1 MAEKKRGFARLME
14 ELRNRRVF
22 RVAAVYLGIGF
33 AALEATDIVV
43 PMLGLPT
50 IIPVIVLGLLM
61 LGFPIATTLA
71 WHYQMTDEGLRKSP
85 RSGEKQT
92 SKEKPWTGNWVTSM
106 LLVLIL
112 VLLVYP
118 RFRDAESQPYQ
129 ETLVDAKSVAVLPFT
144 PFTKTMEDE
153 SFADGV
159 HDDILTQLSKI
170 ADLKVISRTSVMQYK
185 GTTKLVSD
193 IANELDVANILEGSV
208 RRAGDQIRIV
218 AQLINAKTDEHLWAE
233 TFDRQYADIFSIQTE
248 VAKKIARAL
257 KAELTP
263 SEEQYIS
270 ALPTKNREA
279 WEVFTRAELLAET
292 GATNIDSASS
302 LYEQAGEL
310 DPEFLLPFARL
321 AKIHAHAYFDGNG
334 RDPSPGRLDQ
344 AKQALQRAIAMN
356 PDAPETH
363 LAQGYFHYY
372 GSRDYQ
378 QALDAFYLA
387 QSSQPNNSDLLEAI
401 GYVERRLGQWD
412 KCWEH
417 LEKAVALDPN
427 NLGKVSE
434 LWSTAQMMRK
444 WEVSEKYQQHASAI
458 GGGNDPEVEMMQYW
472 HAFRRYGDT
481 ERLQVIFDDL
491 VSRFPGDNMRIMRR
505 WHPLF
510 VRDFEAGLAYN
521 TSHDDEDN
529 TRGVWLAYTGDQEAA
544 AAYFDSRRIV
554 VEEKIAK
561 HPKDVQ
567 AFLNLGFLLARLDK
581 HDDAIRMG
589 QQAVELMPLSK
600 DAVLGSDM
608 LEGLAGIYT
617 DCGLLDEALE
627 IIEQLLLIPSDMTP
641 AILINNPRWDALRE
655 HPQFGRI
662 TGIPS

>member
-1 MAEKKRGFARLME
+1 MAEEKRGLAKLIE

-71 WHYQMTDEGLRKSP
+71 WHYQMTNEGLRKSP

-92 SKEKPWTGNWVTSM
+92 SKEKPWTSNRVTSA
-106 LLVLIL
+106 LLLLI
-112 VLLVYP
+112 VILLAYP
-118 RFRDAESQPYQ
+118 HFKAPESQSHDNVVIYP
-129 ETLVDAKSVAVLPFT
+129 KSIAVLPFT

-185 GTTKLVSD
+185 GTTKLVLD
-193 IANELDVANILEGSV
+193 IANELGVANILEGSV

-233 TFDRQYADIFSIQTE
+233 TFDREYADIFSVQTE

-257 KAELTP
+257 QAELTP
-263 SEEQYIS
+263 KEEQYIS
-270 ALPTKNREA
+270 SLPTENRQA

-292 GATNIDSASS
+292 GNTNIDSASS
-302 LYEQAGEL
+302 LYEQAGNL
-310 DPEFLLPFARL
+310 DPDFLLPFTRL

-334 RDPSPGRLDQ
+334 RDPSPERLEQ
-344 AKQALQRAIAMN
+344 AKNALQRAISMD

-372 GSRDYQ
+372 GAREYQ

-387 QSSQPNNSDLLEAI
+387 QTSQPNNSDLLEAI
-401 GYVERRLGQWD
+401 GYVERRLGRWERS
-412 KCWEH
+412 WEH

-434 LWSTAQMMRK
+434 LWSTAHMMRK
-444 WEVSEKYQQHASAI
+444 WEVAEKYQRHASAI

-472 HAFRRYGDT
+472 QSYRQHGDP
-481 ERLQVIFDDL
+481 EQLQIIYDDL
-491 VSRFPGDNMRIMRR
+491 TSRFPGDNMSIMRR
-505 WHPLF
+505 WHHLF
-510 VRDFEAGLAYN
+510 VRDYEAGLAYN
-521 TSHDDEDN
+521 KSHGDDDF
-529 TRGVWLAYTGDQEAA
+529 TRGVWLSYLGDKEAA
-544 AAYFDSRRIV
+544 AAYFDSSRVRA
-554 VEEKIAK
+554 EERIAK

-567 AFLNLGFLLARLDK
+567 AYLTLGLLLARLDR

-589 QQAVELMPLSK
+589 QKAIDLMPLSR
-600 DAVLGSDM
+600 DAVLGSEV
-608 LEGLAGIYT
+608 LEGLAGIYA
-617 DCGLLDEALE
+617 DCDLHEEAID
-627 IIEQLLLIPSDMTP
+627 IIEQLLSMPSSMSH
-641 AILINNPRWDALRE
+641 AVLMINPRWDALRE
-655 HPQFGRI
+655 HPQYKRI
-662 TGIPS
+662 KGIQS